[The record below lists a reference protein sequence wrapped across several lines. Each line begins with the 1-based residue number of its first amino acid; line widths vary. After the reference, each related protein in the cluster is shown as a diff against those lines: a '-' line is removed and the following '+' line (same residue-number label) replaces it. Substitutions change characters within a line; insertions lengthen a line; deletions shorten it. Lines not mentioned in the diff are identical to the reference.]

1 MAPAAPGEAAR
12 HPVHRALHA
21 VGVEDHQSRHRPAE
35 ERRDGDAR
43 EHHAH
48 RMHAVVPRQRK
59 DERDGDHRADE
70 SAERHELDFCGE
82 EDHDAHGGQ
91 SRARRYADDA
101 GISERILQYA
111 LQDAAGEREVHARQS
126 ARDDARQTDVVE
138 DAIVLGRAVSHECR
152 HDGLGRDVHCT
163 RRSADDERKGERD
176 KAEGEGDSPLSR
188 ARMHFCRKDF
198 FRCFHWLTP
207 FIDIII
213 LISRRKEKEVVK
225 RTSYSYFHI

>member
-1 MAPAAPGEAAR
+1 MAPAAPCEAAR

-59 DERDGDHRADE
+59 DECDGDHRADE

-91 SRARRYADDA
+91 SRARRHADDA
-101 GISERILQYA
+101 GIGKRILQYA
-111 LQDAAGEREVHARQS
+111 LQDTAGEREVHTRQS
-126 ARDDARQTDVVE
+126 ARNDARQADVVE
-138 DAIVLGRAVSHECR
+138 NAIVLGRTVSHERR
-152 HDGLGRDVHCT
+152 HDGLGRDVHRT
-163 RRSADDERKGERD
+163 RRSADYERGDECD
-176 KAEGEGDSPLSR
+176 KTEGEGDSPLFCP
-188 ARMHFCRKDF
+188 RMHFCRKDF
-198 FRCFHWLTP
+198 FRCFH
-207 FIDIII
+207 
-213 LISRRKEKEVVK
+213 
-225 RTSYSYFHI
+225 